1 MFGKPKSPRT
11 MIERILAYDNEARIA
26 QRAGPVIGSDVLIKI
41 LIVYGVGLYARTVLY
56 DNFAQQKD
64 L

>member
-1 MFGKPKSPRT
+1 